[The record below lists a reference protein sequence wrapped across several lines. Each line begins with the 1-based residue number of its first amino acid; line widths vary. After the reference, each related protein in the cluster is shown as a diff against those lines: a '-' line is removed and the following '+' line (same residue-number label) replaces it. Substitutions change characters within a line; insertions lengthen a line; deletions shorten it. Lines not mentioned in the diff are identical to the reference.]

1 MLVSHWV
8 ATTKDI
14 ASKCSRKNCFQYS
27 VRGFVEPAQ
36 GMRVIDPLSARRKDL
51 FLLLQLRVLDFG
63 LLQDGDVGIGV
74 FPEGEESSGG
84 LRYCGSPTFRTSSA
98 NRGSERMGSSG
109 KSAFKPTSSR
119 SCS

>member
-1 MLVSHWV
+1 MLGRTARKVNRN
-8 ATTKDI
+8 AEGNKETGY
-14 ASKCSRKNCFQYS
+14 CSFSYS
-27 VRGFVEPAQ
+27 
-36 GMRVIDPLSARRKDL
+36 
-51 FLLLQLRVLDFG
+51 

-74 FPEGEESSGG
+74 SPEGEESSGG